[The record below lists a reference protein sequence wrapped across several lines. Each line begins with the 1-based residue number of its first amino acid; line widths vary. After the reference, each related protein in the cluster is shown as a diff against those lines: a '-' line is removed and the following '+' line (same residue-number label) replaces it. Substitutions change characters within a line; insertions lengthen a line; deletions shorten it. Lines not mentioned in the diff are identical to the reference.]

1 MSREQVFEQM
11 QSAAVLLAPSLWY
24 EGLPMTIVEALSF
37 GLPVIASR
45 IGGLPEIISDH
56 DSGLLVDPGDA
67 SALVESLVSLLA
79 NSSGM
84 SMRQAARRRF
94 VEQYSEQ
101 RNYELLI
108 GIYNELMNAPLS
120 SVP

>member
-1 MSREQVFEQM
+1 
-11 QSAAVLLAPSLWY
+11 
-24 EGLPMTIVEALSF
+24 MTIVEALSF

-45 IGGLPEIISDH
+45 IGGLPEIVCDQEW
-56 DSGLLVDPGDA
+56 GLLVDPGNP
-67 SALVESLVSLLA
+67 SALVESLVSFFA
-79 NSSGM
+79 NSSGIL

-101 RNYELLI
+101 RNYDVLM
-108 GIYNELMNAPLS
+108 GIYTELVNAPLS